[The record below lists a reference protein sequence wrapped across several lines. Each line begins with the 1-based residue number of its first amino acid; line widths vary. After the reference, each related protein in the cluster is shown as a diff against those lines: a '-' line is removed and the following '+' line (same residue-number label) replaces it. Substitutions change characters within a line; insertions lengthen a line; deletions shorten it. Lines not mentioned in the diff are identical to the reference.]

1 MRRFF
6 LLVAVVLCPATV
18 ATAQTRELTVP
29 AGTLLQCTL
38 DEPNFSSRTAH
49 VGDPLLCHVRSLT
62 MFGRPVFPRG
72 AFLSGRLEEF
82 RDPGHF
88 FGKGRLKLEFVSLTV
103 PGGTFPLSAKVV
115 SVPHYRVDAE
125 GDIRGRGHARRDA
138 VEWTIPLL
146 WPEKII
152 TLPARGPRPTLKGET
167 ALLLRLMDDLSI
179 PADAVIVANEK
190 LSPTQEPSR
199 PSSGTSSS
207 LNSSANANVNSSFR
221 ASTFPRV
228 VYGGTSRPAEESER
242 SWVGS
247 PASIEPTSISQTYSL
262 TERPWRSTSPPLL
275 ILKDGPAPTL
285 LILKDGRGYVA
296 ANYWV
301 EGDQLVYVASNGTQQ
316 VLPIDELDFQMT
328 TKLNRERG
336 VTFTLRSKAATRR

>member
-1 MRRFF
+1 MRRFSV
-6 LLVAVVLCPATV
+6 LAAVVLCLGTILCLANI
-18 ATAQTRELTVP
+18 ATAQTKELTVP
-29 AGTLLQCTL
+29 AGTLLQCTM

-138 VEWTIPLL
+138 VEWAIPIL

-167 ALLLRLMDDLSI
+167 PLLLRLMDDLYI
-179 PADAVIVANEK
+179 PTDAVVIANEK

-199 PSSGTSSS
+199 PSSNLSSS
-207 LNSSANANVNSSFR
+207 LNSNVNSNVNSNFR

-228 VYGGTSRPAEESER
+228 VYGGAIRPAEESER
-242 SWVGS
+242 SWLGS
-247 PASIEPTSISQTYSL
+247 PVDIENTSMRETYL
-262 TERPWRSTSPPLL
+262 PTERSSQSPR
-275 ILKDGPAPTL
+275 PTL
-285 LILKDGRGYVA
+285 LILKDGRGYVTT
-296 ANYWV
+296 NYWI
-301 EGDQLVYVASNGTQQ
+301 EGGQLIYVGSDGTQQ
-316 VLPIDELDFQMT
+316 VLRLEELDFQMT
-328 TKLNRERG
+328 AKLNRERG
-336 VTFTLRSKAATRR
+336 VVFTIRSKATGP

>member
-1 MRRFF
+1 
-6 LLVAVVLCPATV
+6 
-18 ATAQTRELTVP
+18 
-29 AGTLLQCTL
+29 
-38 DEPNFSSRTAH
+38 
-49 VGDPLLCHVRSLT
+49 

-167 ALLLRLMDDLSI
+167 PLLLRLMDDLSI

-190 LSPTQEPSR
+190 FSPTQEFPR
-199 PSSGTSSS
+199 PSSNTSSS
-207 LNSSANANVNSSFR
+207 LNSSANANVNSTFR

-262 TERPWRSTSPPLL
+262 TERPWRSTS
-275 ILKDGPAPTL
+275 PTL

>member
-1 MRRFF
+1 MRRFSV
-6 LLVAVVLCPATV
+6 LAAVVLCV
-18 ATAQTRELTVP
+18 ATIAGAQTRDLTVP

-49 VGDPLLCHVRSLT
+49 VGDPFLCHIRSLT

-72 AFLSGRLEEF
+72 AYLSGRLEEF

-138 VEWTIPLL
+138 VEWSIPIL

-167 ALLLRLMDDLSI
+167 PILLRIMDDLSI
-179 PADAVIVANEK
+179 PADAAVVANEK
-190 LSPTQEPSR
+190 LSPIREPSR
-199 PSSGTSSS
+199 PSSS
-207 LNSSANANVNSSFR
+207 LNSSANSNVNSNFR

-228 VYGGTSRPAEESER
+228 VYGGTSRPAEESEQR
-242 SWVGS
+242 WAGS
-247 PASIEPTSISQTYSL
+247 PVDIENTSISEAYLPTERSRRSL
-262 TERPWRSTSPPLL
+262 T
-275 ILKDGPAPTL
+275 PTL
-285 LILKDGRGYVA
+285 LILKDGRGYVTS
-296 ANYWV
+296 NYWIE
-301 EGDQLVYVASNGTQQ
+301 EGQLVFVGSDGKQQ
-316 VLPIDELDFQMT
+316 VLPLEELDFQMT

-336 VTFTLRSKAATRR
+336 VVFTLRSKAPAP